1 MIIIKNNKDKQYY
14 CVVDVKDDVIIL
26 GYKEHT
32 IEIPNNVKYFDIYK
46 GVPKSDIIKYD
57 DVLDPVLVYNING
70 SVKIDKGQEISDDEY
85 YLYLLNQFTIARY
98 NNSMLSGFIDIK
110 YFYFVENAKLHK
122 VNLEDCE
129 IFPKGKYFVIECEE
143 DKTGV
148 RYSGTC
154 NLQTHIILQ
163 ILLEVLKI
171 KK

>member
-26 GYKEHT
+26 GYKENT
-32 IEIPNNVKYFDIYK
+32 IKIPNNVKYFDTYK
-46 GVPKSDIIKYD
+46 GLPKSDIIKYD

-70 SVKIDKGQEISDDEY
+70 SVKIDKGQEITNDEY

-98 NNSMLSGFIDIK
+98 NNSVLSGFVDTNF
-110 YFYFVENAKLHK
+110 FYFVENAKLHK

-129 IFPKGKYFVIECEE
+129 IFPKGNYFIIECGEE
-143 DKTGV
+143 KIGI
-148 RYSGTC
+148 RYSGIV
-154 NLQTHIILQ
+154 NFQTNTILPV
-163 ILLEVLKI
+163 LLKALKI

>member
-32 IEIPNNVKYFDIYK
+32 IEIPNNVKYFDIYDSK
-46 GVPKSDIIKYD
+46 PKSVIIKYD

-70 SVKIDKGQEISDDEY
+70 SIKIDKGQEITDDEY

-98 NNSMLSGFIDIK
+98 NNLVLSGFVDTNF
-110 YFYFVENAKLHK
+110 FYFVENAKLHK

-129 IFPKGKYFVIECEE
+129 IFPKGNYFLIECSE
-143 DKTGV
+143 DNTGI
-148 RYSGTC
+148 RYSGIV
-154 NLQTHIILQ
+154 NFQTHIILQ
-163 ILLEVLKI
+163 TLLKALKI

>member
-14 CVVDVKDDVIIL
+14 SVVDVKEDTIIL

-70 SVKIDKGQEISDDEY
+70 SVTIDKGQEITNDEY

-98 NNSMLSGFIDIK
+98 NNSVLSGFVDIK
-110 YFYFVENAKLHK
+110 YFYFVKNAKLHK

-129 IFPKGKYFVIECEE
+129 IFPKGNYFIIECEE

-148 RYSGTC
+148 RYSGTL
-154 NLQTHIILQ
+154 NLQTHIKLQ
-163 ILLEVLKI
+163 ILLEALKI